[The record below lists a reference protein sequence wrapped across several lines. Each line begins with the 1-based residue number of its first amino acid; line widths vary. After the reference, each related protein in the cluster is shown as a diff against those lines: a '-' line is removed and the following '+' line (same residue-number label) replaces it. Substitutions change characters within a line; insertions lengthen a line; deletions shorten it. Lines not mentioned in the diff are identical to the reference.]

1 VREVCELI
9 LGANGKYDEAID
21 KRSHFDVSYQ
31 QYLNERNQ
39 IKTLTYLTSDGSVV
53 ESA

>member
-1 VREVCELI
+1 LV
-9 LGANGKYDEAID
+9 LGTSEKYDEAIE

-31 QYLNERNQ
+31 RYLNERNQ